1 MPPRDNLFTK
11 HPLAIEEKLPD
22 GCLWERYRK
31 HDDEDDEDDDEV
43 KDDPPTEQEEEED
56 FFRPIGPPYVSHK
69 QVYPN
74 LLEPLLDHL
83 DTLRE
88 EALSIP
94 QWTAWPERQHY
105 RSFSATN
112 GDNNVASWT
121 VFPLCHCFPA
131 QMVENRKWIPV
142 TCEHVPKTIELLRDI
157 LGDFLRTALFS
168 RLDPETTLE
177 AHTGWQDLANHVFRV
192 HIPLV
197 VPLGG
202 LCGTWVDGC
211 VETHEE
217 GRPLCF
223 DDAKVHRAFNYSK
236 QERVVLILDL
246 ARPSYLPVGTAT
258 GGHTEELDD
267 FIAQLT

>member
-1 MPPRDNLFTK
+1 LFPN
-11 HPLAIEEKLPD
+11 HPFAIEEKLPD

-31 HDDEDDEDDDEV
+31 HEKDDDL
-43 KDDPPTEQEEEED
+43 KDDPPHVEEQEED
-56 FFRPIGPPYVSHK
+56 IYRPIGPPYISHK
-69 QVYPN
+69 QDYPN

-105 RSFSATN
+105 RSSSAAN
-112 GDNNVASWT
+112 GDNSDVASWT

-131 QMVENRKWIPV
+131 QRVENRKWIDV
-142 TCEHVPKTIELLRDI
+142 TCAHVPRTIEILRET
-157 LGDFLRTALFS
+157 LGDALRTALFS

-197 VPLGG
+197 VPPGG